1 MDLCLMIEGQE
12 GVTWPQWRA
21 LAAACE
27 EHGIPALFRSDHY
40 LNLDGQHPE
49 RGSLDAWGTINALAA
64 LTTTLRLGTLVSPAS
79 FRHPS
84 VLAKLVVT
92 ADHVSGGRIDLGI
105 GAGWHDGEH
114 AAYGFPFAS
123 TSVRMD
129 VLEEQLEVLIGTW
142 SSDDFSF
149 DGEHYVLS
157 DLDAQPSPV
166 QQPHPPVIMG
176 GSGGPRSAAL
186 AARFAD
192 EYNTPFP
199 SLEEIRERRARIDE
213 AFERAGRA
221 PIPFSIMIGTVLGAD
236 AADLEDRARR
246 VAERHRNGSR
256 RPAPRPASGLDRRRR
271 SSRRPSSSR
280 SLRDA
285 GLTRVMCQSR
295 VHDDLD
301 AVALIGQIAGARR
314 LTADPAPGRPNETR
328 PRSGGKTGRIRG
340 ARFEGGEGVRRSWR
354 RPFHMSK
361 TDMRSHL

>member
-129 VLEEQLEVLIGTW
+129 VLEEQLEVLTGTW

-157 DLDAQPSPV
+157 HLDAQPNPV

-221 PIPFSIMIGTVLGAD
+221 PIPFSIMAGTVLGAD

-246 VAERHRNGSR
+246 VAEITGMDRDTLLRD
-256 RPAPRPASGLDRRRR
+256 PPRGWIVGTVEQAAEQYAQ
-271 SSRRPSSSR
+271 
-280 SLRDA
+280 LRDA

-295 VHDDLD
+295 VHDDLEQ
-301 AVALIGQIAGARR
+301 VALIGQIAA
-314 LTADPAPGRPNETR
+314 LVA
-328 PRSGGKTGRIRG
+328 
-340 ARFEGGEGVRRSWR
+340 
-354 RPFHMSK
+354 
-361 TDMRSHL
+361 